1 MSRFVCEACPPGG
14 RKFDN
19 VMTSPEENL
28 QQKLQPNQTT
38 SFFVGQTRGKFTTA

>member
-1 MSRFVCEACPPGG
+1 MSRFVCEARPPGG

-28 QQKLQPNQTT
+28 RQKLQPNQTT
-38 SFFVGQTRGKFTTA
+38 SFFVEQAERKFID